1 MYGDL
6 IIDWSKFKSKA
17 NGKLLE
23 KSKNGYIEFCKILDE
38 VDFELVG
45 NYVGTMNKVE
55 LVYKFDESIVLNMC
69 PDSFKRT
76 YKVVIN
82 FKKELEKNNDKFI
95 KFIGLTNSGNL
106 ISLIKTFDDGI
117 VKIDTAQYNRWNKGR
132 QDFYNK
138 LKEVNGKTTNYYK
151 GNKSKMNILINGVKV
166 NQMSSH
172 NFKENT
178 YKTIINFKNNLTKN
192 GDEFIKFV
200 RLGEGGSLIAEF
212 KTYDRGVGKLDI
224 RNYKSFVNGRQDT
237 YDYCEE
243 KGYKVLSP
251 YISARDKILIDF
263 NCGHKPNWITP
274 NNLKN
279 GYSCPICNES
289 KGEKVIRE
297 YLEKNG
303 LDFEQE
309 CIFEDCKH
317 RRSLPFDFYIQ
328 KHNLCI
334 EFDGKQHFEV
344 SSYFGEKSFKETQKR
359 DKIKNNYCKENNIN
373 LVRIPYW
380 EMDNIKDILDEEFER
395 LRKIA

>member
-117 VKIDTAQYNRWNKGR
+117 VKIDTAQYNRRNKGR

-151 GNKSKMNILINGVKV
+151 GNKSKMNILINGVKI

-251 YISARDKILIDF
+251 YISARDKNTNRF
-263 NCGHKPNWITP
+263 
-274 NNLKN
+274 
-279 GYSCPICNES
+279 
-289 KGEKVIRE
+289 
-297 YLEKNG
+297 
-303 LDFEQE
+303 
-309 CIFEDCKH
+309 
-317 RRSLPFDFYIQ
+317 
-328 KHNLCI
+328 
-334 EFDGKQHFEV
+334 
-344 SSYFGEKSFKETQKR
+344 
-359 DKIKNNYCKENNIN
+359 
-373 LVRIPYW
+373 
-380 EMDNIKDILDEEFER
+380 
-395 LRKIA
+395 